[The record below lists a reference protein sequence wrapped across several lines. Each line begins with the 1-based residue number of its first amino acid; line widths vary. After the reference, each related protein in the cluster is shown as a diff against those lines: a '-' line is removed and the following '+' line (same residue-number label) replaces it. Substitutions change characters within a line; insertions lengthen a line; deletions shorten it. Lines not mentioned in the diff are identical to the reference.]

1 MGASVRRF
9 CCDMGKRAS
18 ANPKGAKARGQ
29 PKRAFQDDDDAPA
42 DAAPSEVQK
51 LLTGA
56 IENLKSKK
64 QWVECSRAPQPVPGL
79 VSLDNSFQGKDV
91 QLDAQTVPLLC

>member
-1 MGASVRRF
+1 
-9 CCDMGKRAS
+9 MGKRPS
-18 ANPKGAKARGQ
+18 TNPKGKAK
-29 PKRAFQDDDDAPA
+29 PKRALADDEDAPA
-42 DAAPSEVQK
+42 DAHAARSEVHK

-79 VSLDNSFQGKDV
+79 VCLDNNFQGRDV
-91 QLDAQTVPLLC
+91 ELAAHTVPLLC